1 MARVSPQTQLPLEI
15 GDYSSLKALRMAAAT
30 CKRCPLWKN
39 ATQTVFGEGPAHA
52 SLVFVGEQP
61 GDKEDI
67 QGHPFVGPAGVVLDK
82 ALSEAEIPRS
92 EIYVTNAVKHFKN
105 EPRGKR
111 RLHKRPDPHEIKIC
125 SAWLNAEVEL
135 IKPRMVIGLGT
146 TAAYALLGSAVTI
159 HASRRK
165 QLTMPLGFNVAITTH
180 PSAILR
186 QPDDESREQA
196 YKQLVEDF
204 VWIRKWAEKLGVAH
218 SR

>member
-1 MARVSPQTQLPLEI
+1 MARTSAQTQLPLEL
-15 GDYSSLKALRMAAAT
+15 GEYSSLKALRTAAAA

-39 ATQTVFGEGPAHA
+39 ATQTVFGEGPSRAA
-52 SLVFVGEQP
+52 LVFVGEQP

-67 QGHPFVGPAGVVLDK
+67 QGHPFVGPAGTVFDK
-82 ALSEAEIPRS
+82 ALSEADIPRS

-125 SAWLNAEVEL
+125 SAWLTAEINL
-135 IKPRMVIGLGT
+135 IKPKLVIGLGT
-146 TAAYALLGSAVTI
+146 TAAYALLGRAVTI
-159 HASRRK
+159 HAARRK
-165 QLTMPLGFNVAITTH
+165 QLIAPSGFNVAITTH

-186 QPDDESREQA
+186 QPDDDSRERA

-204 VWIRKWAEKLGVAH
+204 VWIRKWESKL
-218 SR
+218 S